1 VRLHKVLFKASPRGP
16 GSSTSRMSVKR
27 RVLRLN
33 IMLFA
38 VHSDA
43 AALFQGTHDF
53 TQFANLSPANEYR
66 HPVKRLSRCE
76 VVDLPD
82 GFRVEVVPKPRCIL
96 K

>member
-1 VRLHKVLFKASPRGP
+1 M
-16 GSSTSRMSVKR
+16 STKS
-27 RVLRLN
+27 RVLMLN
-33 IMLFA
+33 ITLCA

-66 HPVKRLSRCE
+66 HPVKRLSRCQ

-82 GFRVEVVPKPRCIL
+82 GFRIEVVATPLCIL
-96 K
+96 RSSICTT

>member
-1 VRLHKVLFKASPRGP
+1 
-16 GSSTSRMSVKR
+16 MSVKR
-27 RVLRLN
+27 RVRRLN
-33 IMLFA
+33 IMLCA

-53 TQFANLSPANEYR
+53 TQFANLSPATEYR

-82 GFRVEVVPKPRCIL
+82 GFSIEVVATPLCVL
-96 K
+96 

>member
-1 VRLHKVLFKASPRGP
+1 VRLPEVSFKASPGGS
-16 GSSTSRMSVKR
+16 GSSTSRMSMER
-27 RVLRLN
+27 RVLSLN
-33 IMLFA
+33 IMLCA

-82 GFRVEVVPKPRCIL
+82 GFRVEVVPKPLCIL
-96 K
+96 